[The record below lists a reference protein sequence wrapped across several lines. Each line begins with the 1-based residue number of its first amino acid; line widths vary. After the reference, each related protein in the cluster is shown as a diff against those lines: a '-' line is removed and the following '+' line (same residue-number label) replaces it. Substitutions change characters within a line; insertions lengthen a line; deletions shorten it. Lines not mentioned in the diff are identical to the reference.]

1 MSQKLKMDKT
11 QITTN
16 NNKHPPSAKDA
27 HTGTPTQALP
37 AEGLVSNFIGE
48 FIGVFIGMP
57 SVCHLCEILS

>member
-16 NNKHPPSAKDA
+16 THPSAKDA

-57 SVCHLCEILS
+57 SVRNS